1 LDLTKVDERLSSEN
15 PVTDSLTEACKYNEA
30 MQQNDAK
37 VLYSESYLQA
47 LNACTAFIKN
57 S

>member
-1 LDLTKVDERLSSEN
+1 MDDVNYNVKEN
-15 PVTDSLTEACKYNEA
+15 NEKPVTDSLTEACKYNEA
-30 MQQNDAK
+30 MQQNDAE
-37 VLYSESYLQA
+37 VPYSESYLQA